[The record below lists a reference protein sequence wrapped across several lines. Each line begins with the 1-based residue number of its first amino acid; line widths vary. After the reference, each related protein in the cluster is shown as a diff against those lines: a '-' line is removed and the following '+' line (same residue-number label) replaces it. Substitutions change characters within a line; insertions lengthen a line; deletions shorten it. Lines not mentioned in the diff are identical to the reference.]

1 MAREAFTLTMEDLTI
16 LLFLLFSMSDASQ
29 HTN

>member
-16 LLFLLFSMSDASQ
+16 LLFLFVFDERCQ
-29 HTN
+29 PTY